1 MAVGYS
7 IGFTSKAV
15 NSTSRTFSASLSG
28 SALLKEPTDYRNPV
42 IQVSGNP
49 GIYNYMQL
57 GDYYYWVDRVVSFPD
72 GIIEVHGHLDP
83 LATYQDDIANTK
95 AFCTF
100 HSTARSP
107 LVDDPRLQ
115 PEIVSRTDG
124 TAADIFD
131 STATPTGGS
140 VIVTTFEAG
149 SGGNHQGVK
158 TYAMSLTTFTG
169 MLMNLQTSL
178 YDNIYNTNN
187 VNSAVSSNL
196 ANWTDPDQVFNMIG
210 ALGTVAIHDIVKAL
224 SDMVSRI
231 GGFGSWRDNLIRAIY
246 VPFDV
251 NDIPAADSDQNVH
264 LGYLNTGVSAKP
276 VDPVY
281 VKTKSGKVDVPWDG
295 KVSTYPFLR
304 NSRFTQ
310 FQVICC
316 GGQYSTFSSDLI
328 KDLAYNAEIGWYS
341 AIDLCSGDWSC
352 VLTAVEGSNKMR
364 LASFGGNLGI
374 DIAGL
379 AGKGG
384 LGMGMNYTMAGFNMA
399 ASAMSFGA
407 INAGTGTADSVLN
420 IGSGIAS
427 QYIHSNA
434 GNAPSGVTGNGI
446 SSVFLDGT
454 SGYNN
459 IHIEGICTYPA
470 MLDDSSAYAAF
481 GTRYGYPSN
490 QYKQLSLDG
499 SYVVC
504 SGAFVECKGNQ
515 QDQAYINSVCNSGI
529 LLES

>member
-1 MAVGYS
+1 MSTSITIGY
-7 IGFTSKAV
+7 FNKAV
-15 NSTSRTFSASLSG
+15 NSTKATGFSGTSYDC
-28 SALLKEPTDYRNPV
+28 LLKDPCDVRNPV
-42 IQVSGNP
+42 FQIKGTLGN
-49 GIYNYMQL
+49 YNYAKWSTR
-57 GDYYYWVDRVVSFPD
+57 YYWVDKIISFPN
-72 GIIEVHGHLDP
+72 GIFEAHCHLDP
-83 LATYQDDIANTK
+83 LATYQSDIANTK
-95 AFCTF
+95 ALCIY

-124 TAADIFD
+124 TATDIFA
-131 STATPTGGS
+131 STATPTGGC
-140 VIVTTFEAG
+140 VVVTTFEAG
-149 SGGNHQGVK
+149 SGSNHQGVK
-158 TYAMSLTTFTG
+158 TYAMSLTTFAG
-169 MLMNLQTSL
+169 MLKDLQNSL
-178 YDNIYNTNN
+178 YDSIYNTSS
-187 VNSAVSSNL
+187 VNTAVSNNL

-231 GGFGSWRDNLIRAIY
+231 GGFGSWRDNLIRAVY
-246 VPFDV
+246 VPF
-251 NDIPAADSDQNVH
+251 NASDIPAADSDQNVH
-264 LGYLNTGVSAKP
+264 LGYLNTGVSARP

-304 NSRFTQ
+304 NGRFTQ

-316 GGQYSTFSSDLI
+316 GGQYATFSSDLI
-328 KDLAYNAEIGWYS
+328 KDLAYNDEIGWYS
-341 AIDLCSGDWSC
+341 AIDMCSGDWSC
-352 VLTAVEGSNKMR
+352 VLTATEGSNKMR
-364 LASFGGNLGI
+364 LASFGGHMGI
-374 DIAGL
+374 EISGL

-384 LGMGMNYTMAGFNMA
+384 LGMGTNYTMAGFNIA

-407 INAGTGTADSVLN
+407 INAGTGTSDSVLN

-434 GNAPSGVTGNGI
+434 GNAPSGITGNGI

-504 SGAFVECKGNQ
+504 SGAYVECQGNQ

-529 LLES
+529 LLEA